1 MDSADTNSILSL
13 LDNFTMTNADDVA
26 RDIAD
31 NFRRR
36 RIERD
41 MTREAVA
48 EQSGVALANIVRFEQ
63 KALISLTNLI
73 RLAMALGYTADIHSL
88 FSQPKYSTME
98 ELLMIRKNRKKKRA
112 RKPQTTNKDE
122 TH

>member
-88 FSQPKYSTME
+88 FS
-98 ELLMIRKNRKKKRA
+98 
-112 RKPQTTNKDE
+112 
-122 TH
+122 